1 MTRSLNH
8 KIRRALVPKTRFGRN
23 VSFSMRHTSRTFKPN
38 LQWVTVE
45 IEGKRLRL
53 RLSARQIR
61 TLTKEKPSRKLW
73 ARLRELVDER

>member
-8 KIRRALVPKTRFGRN
+8 KTRRALAPQTRFGRN
-23 VSFSMRHTSRTFKPN
+23 VSFSMRHTARAFKPN

-61 TLTKEKPSRKLW
+61 ALTKEKPARKFW
-73 ARLRELVDER
+73 AKLRDLVD